1 MPNAST
7 EIFSGTI
14 TDTIS
19 ALLGGLTVAFNK
31 FTKWGIELGKV
42 QEEKGVTRVPLKLKD
57 GEVFYIKYKYTNSD
71 KTEMKIMV
79 EDESGNQV
87 KRHKVKINTPEDYMK
102 VVMEMLSEG
111 WDITKEDLMRDNSDN
126 DSNDTNNN
134 DDKTYEY
141 QKGDGFVEVKDI
153 VKNSR
158 TLKATL
164 QRVCGGTEGDTLN
177 LLRVCGSYN
186 PEEMSADLEA
196 VLESP
201 EVTDTIGEEPVS
213 LSIVDTGD
221 NFEVNTCDL
230 SDSECLSQACTTI
243 LTCAYRCLHNLQAIH
258 WNAKGDKFDEIHR
271 SSDNFIWSVRNKIDQ
286 VAELAVQLTGHVE
299 HPAVLIGCVNSSLD
313 TKSGFEGDE
322 ALKMIYDEIMA
333 FKCCLELHICNFTD
347 DVQNMMNMWIREYSH
362 EADYLLNRRLSGNT
376 TTATVNPPICNC

>member
-1 MPNAST
+1 MPNTST

-19 ALLGGLTVAFNK
+19 ALLGGLTVAFDK

-57 GEVFYIKYKYTNSD
+57 GEVFYVKYKYTNSD

-111 WDITKEDLMRDNSDN
+111 WNITKEDLIGDNSN
-126 DSNDTNNN
+126 NTDT
-134 DDKTYEY
+134 DDETNE
-141 QKGDGFVEVKDI
+141 QENGDDFMGTKDI

-201 EVTDTIGEEPVS
+201 DVTDIIGEEPVS

-221 NFEVNTCDL
+221 DFEVNECNL
-230 SDSECLSQACTTI
+230 SDAECLSQACTTI
-243 LTCAYRCLHNLQAIH
+243 LTCAYHCLHDLQAIH

-286 VAELAVQLTGHVE
+286 VAELAVQLTGHVA
-299 HPAVLIGCVNSSLD
+299 HPAVLIGCVDSSLD
-313 TKSGFEGDE
+313 TRSGFEGDK
-322 ALKMIYDEIMA
+322 ALKMIYDEIMT

-376 TTATVNPPICNC
+376 STVCVNPPICNC